1 MLEHERFDLKTEL
14 NSDLKNI
21 IHWSLIKLLMH
32 IIFFDANCTYIVH
45 VQSIYIVTHTYITQ
59 VKHTWSSY
67 LPL

>member
-32 IIFFDANCTYIVH
+32 IIFFDVNCTYIVH
-45 VQSIYIVTHTYITQ
+45 VQSIYSYTYIYNT
-59 VKHTWSSY
+59 S
-67 LPL
+67 